1 MNTVLARERIL
12 ARLRSAPAQAIAAP
26 MPPPAP
32 APATAE
38 ILLDQFRDAIEA
50 FHAEVIDARQRTW
63 QTVLAEVCATKRI
76 GTLMLPPAL
85 PPADLAELSPW
96 PGGPQLSRFD
106 RPIEMHKAELFNTID
121 AGLTIADGAIADTG
135 TLIHADP
142 RRMPRTL
149 SLVPP
154 IHICLLDARRIYPS
168 LQAAL
173 AAEQWRQAMPSN
185 LIFISGPS
193 KTADIQ
199 QTMAY
204 GAHGP
209 RELIVLLTVGL

>member
-1 MNTVLARERIL
+1 MNASLAARQRIL
-12 ARLRSAPAQAIAAP
+12 ARLRAAPLQTIAAP
-26 MPPPAP
+26 PAP
-32 APATAE
+32 TMPTPASPATM
-38 ILLDQFRDAIEA
+38 LDQFQRAIEA
-50 FHAEVIDARQRTW
+50 FHAEVIDARQPGW
-63 QTVLAEVCATKRI
+63 QTVLAEVCAAKRI
-76 GTLMLPPAL
+76 ATLMLPPA
-85 PPADLAELSPW
+85 DLGDFKPW
-96 PGGPQLSRFD
+96 PGGPKLSRFD
-106 RPIEMHKAELFNTID
+106 RPIEALKNELFDATD

-135 TLIHADP
+135 TLIHANP

-154 IHICLLDARRIYPS
+154 IHICLLDARRLYPS

-173 AAEQWRQAMPSN
+173 AAARWHEAMPSN

-209 RELIVLLTVGL
+209 RELVVLLTEDL

>member
-1 MNTVLARERIL
+1 MNASLAARQRIL
-12 ARLRSAPAQAIAAP
+12 ARLRAAPLQTIAAP
-26 MPPPAP
+26 PLPAEQ
-32 APATAE
+32 ATATPS
-38 ILLDQFRDAIEA
+38 ILLDQFQRAIEA
-50 FHAEVIDARQRTW
+50 FHAEVIDARQRGW
-63 QTVLAEVCATKRI
+63 QAVLAEVCAAKRI
-76 GTLMLPPAL
+76 ATLMLPPADL
-85 PPADLAELSPW
+85 ADLRTW
-96 PGGPQLSRFD
+96 PGGPKLSRFD
-106 RPIEMHKAELFNTID
+106 RPIEALKRELFDATD
-121 AGLTIADGAIADTG
+121 AGLTVADGAIADTG

-142 RRMPRTL
+142 HRMPRTL

-154 IHICLLDARRIYPS
+154 IHICLLDARRLYPS

-173 AAEQWRQAMPSN
+173 AAARWREAMPSN

-209 RELIVLLTVGL
+209 RELIVLLTEDL

>member
-1 MNTVLARERIL
+1 MSASLAARQNIL
-12 ARLRSAPAQAIAAP
+12 ARLRSAPTQDIAAP
-26 MPPPAP
+26 AMSMAP
-32 APATAE
+32 APASPE
-38 ILLDQFRDAIEA
+38 ILLDQFRHAIEA
-50 FHAEVIDARQRTW
+50 FHAEIIDARQRTW
-63 QTVLAEVCATKRI
+63 RTVLTEVCTAKRI
-76 GTLMLPPAL
+76 GTLMLPPT
-85 PPADLAELSPW
+85 DLADLSPW
-96 PGGPQLSRFD
+96 PGAPQLSRFD
-106 RPIEMHKAELFNTID
+106 RPLEAHKAELFDAID

-154 IHICLLDARRIYPS
+154 IHICLLDAHRIYPS

-173 AAEQWRQAMPSN
+173 AAEQWRLAMPSN

-209 RELIVLLTVGL
+209 RELIVLLTAGL

>member
-1 MNTVLARERIL
+1 MNASLARQHIL
-12 ARLRSAPAQAIAAP
+12 ARLRAAPLQTIVAPPLPAAPA
-26 MPPPAP
+26 
-32 APATAE
+32 ATTLA
-38 ILLDQFRDAIEA
+38 ILLDQFQRAIEA
-50 FHAEVIDARQRTW
+50 FHAEVIDARQRGW
-63 QTVLAEVCATKRI
+63 RAVLAETCTAKHI
-76 GTLMLPPAL
+76 GTLMLPPADL
-85 PPADLAELSPW
+85 ADLRPW
-96 PGGPQLSRFD
+96 PGGPKLSRFD
-106 RPIEMHKAELFNTID
+106 RPIETLKGELFDATD

-142 RRMPRTL
+142 HRMPRTL

-154 IHICLLDARRIYPS
+154 IHICLLDARRLYPS
-168 LQAAL
+168 LQVAL
-173 AAEQWRQAMPSN
+173 ADRRWREAMPSN

-209 RELIVLLTVGL
+209 RELIVLLTEDL

>member
-1 MNTVLARERIL
+1 MNAASGARERIL
-12 ARLRSAPAQAIAAP
+12 ARLRAAPGQIIAAL
-26 MPPPAP
+26 A
-32 APATAE
+32 APATPTASTPAAM
-38 ILLDQFRDAIEA
+38 LDQFRRGIEA
-50 FHAEVIDARQRTW
+50 FHAEVIDARERGW
-63 QTVLAEVCATKRI
+63 QAVLAEVCAAKRI
-76 GTLMLPPAL
+76 GTLMLPPT
-85 PPADLAELSPW
+85 DLTELQAW
-96 PGGPQLSRFD
+96 PNGPRLARFD
-106 RPIEMHKAELFNTID
+106 RPIETLKGDLFDAID

-142 RRMPRTL
+142 KRMPRTL

-154 IHICLLDARRIYPS
+154 IHICLLDARRLYPS
-168 LQAAL
+168 LQASL
-173 AAEQWRQAMPSN
+173 AIARWAEAMPSN

-209 RELIVLLTVGL
+209 RELVVLLTEDL

>member
-1 MNTVLARERIL
+1 MNASLAARQRIL
-12 ARLRSAPAQAIAAP
+12 ARLRAAP
-26 MPPPAP
+26 PQTIVPPPAP
-32 APATAE
+32 TMPAPASPTTM
-38 ILLDQFRDAIEA
+38 LDQFRQAIEA
-50 FHAEVIDARQRTW
+50 FHAEVIDARQRGW
-63 QTVLAEVCATKRI
+63 QTVLAEVCAAKRI
-76 GTLMLPPAL
+76 ATLMLPPADL
-85 PPADLAELSPW
+85 ADLRAW
-96 PGGPQLSRFD
+96 PDGPKLSRFD
-106 RPIEMHKAELFNTID
+106 RPIETLKSDLFDATD

-154 IHICLLDARRIYPS
+154 IHICLLDARRLYPS

-173 AAEQWRQAMPSN
+173 AAARWHEGMPSN

-209 RELIVLLTVGL
+209 RELIVLLTEDL

>member
-1 MNTVLARERIL
+1 MNASLAARQRIL
-12 ARLRSAPAQAIAAP
+12 ARLRAAPLQSIAAP
-26 MPPPAP
+26 SLPTARPAPPA
-32 APATAE
+32 TM
-38 ILLDQFRDAIEA
+38 LDQFQRAIEA
-50 FHAEVIDARQRTW
+50 FHAEVIDGRQRGW
-63 QTVLAEVCATKRI
+63 QSVLADVCAAKRI
-76 GTLMLPPAL
+76 ATLMLPPADL
-85 PPADLAELSPW
+85 ADLCAW
-96 PGGPQLSRFD
+96 PDGPRLTRFD
-106 RPIEMHKAELFNTID
+106 RPIETLKSELFDATD

-142 RRMPRTL
+142 RRTPRTL

-154 IHICLLDARRIYPS
+154 IHICLLDARRLYPS

-173 AAEQWRQAMPSN
+173 ADTRWCEAMPSN

-209 RELIVLLTVGL
+209 RELIVLLTEDL

>member
-1 MNTVLARERIL
+1 MNASLAARQRIH
-12 ARLRSAPAQAIAAP
+12 ARLRAAPAQTIAAP
-26 MPPPAP
+26 PAPTVPAP
-32 APATAE
+32 ASPATM
-38 ILLDQFRDAIEA
+38 LDQFRQAIEA
-50 FHAEVIDARQRTW
+50 FHAEVIDARQCGWR
-63 QTVLAEVCATKRI
+63 TVLAEVCAAKRI
-76 GTLMLPPAL
+76 ATLMLPPA
-85 PPADLAELSPW
+85 DLTDLTPW
-96 PGGPQLSRFD
+96 PGGPKLSRFD
-106 RPIEMHKAELFNTID
+106 RPIETLKSELFDATD
-121 AGLTIADGAIADTG
+121 AGLTIADGAIGDTG

-142 RRMPRTL
+142 RSMPRTL

-154 IHICLLDARRIYPS
+154 IHICLLDARRLYPS

-173 AAEQWRQAMPSN
+173 AAARWREAMPSN

-209 RELIVLLTVGL
+209 RELIVLLTEDL

>member
-1 MNTVLARERIL
+1 MSAPLARQRIL
-12 ARLRSAPAQAIAAP
+12 ARLRAAPPQDIPAPTLPLAP
-26 MPPPAP
+26 MPASD
-32 APATAE
+32 E
-38 ILLDQFRDAIEA
+38 IRLDQFRRGIEA

-63 QTVLAEVCATKRI
+63 QTVLAEVCAAKRI
-76 GTLMLPPAL
+76 GTLMLPPADL
-85 PPADLAELSPW
+85 ADLNPW
-96 PGGPQLSRFD
+96 PGGPRLSRFD
-106 RPIEMHKAELFNTID
+106 RPIEMHKAELFDAID

-135 TLIHADP
+135 TLIQADP

-154 IHICLLDARRIYPS
+154 IHICLLDPRCIYPS
-168 LQAAL
+168 LQGAL
-173 AAEQWRQAMPSN
+173 AATPWKQAMPSN

-209 RELIVLLTVGL
+209 RELIVLLTAGT